1 MKADKWKTARQ
12 LFYIQQISFVTP
24 RAMNMSQKNGCGRIP
39 VILEVLRDVPQV
51 RPVTQTETQ
60 RWPGHPQKDADPQ
73 PVGLAVTRVWS

>member
-1 MKADKWKTARQ
+1 MENSQTIILYPADFLRNSKSNEHVSEKRLRPHTCDTRSA
-12 LFYIQQISFVTP
+12 
-24 RAMNMSQKNGCGRIP
+24 KGRSSG
-39 VILEVLRDVPQV
+39 R